1 MERVGGVGFPLHLT
15 EEGAEGKMREFV
27 MKEGGREGRVNCL
40 VHNAGLTQDKTLRR
54 MKPEQFQ
61 QVI

>member
-1 MERVGGVGFPLHLT
+1 MT